1 MKINTI
7 LSSMIE
13 GILVRIEVWHQSE
26 VDRVVKVEGKLFCV
40 ELIPIFANNSSLV
53 ASVNSYDSHLVWD
66 AASFD
71 HHNPFLTLTQLE
83 EHTTLPHLPEVVILL
98 EPFLH
103 IRALMLFLTKVV
115 VLLQSV
121 LYIKNRVP
129 LHPFLSSMTHYLAH
143 VQFHLHPTILRLTL
157 LNQLSHLQLLK
168 RLLEPV
174 SPPTNF

>member
-1 MKINTI
+1 
-7 LSSMIE
+7 
-13 GILVRIEVWHQSE
+13 
-26 VDRVVKVEGKLFCV
+26 
-40 ELIPIFANNSSLV
+40 
-53 ASVNSYDSHLVWD
+53 
-66 AASFD
+66 
-71 HHNPFLTLTQLE
+71 
-83 EHTTLPHLPEVVILL
+83 
-98 EPFLH
+98 
-103 IRALMLFLTKVV
+103 MLFLTKVV